1 MNVICIMLDSLRT
14 DHVGAYGKAHTGG
27 SDAEAWPGGAG
38 QARAR
43 TPAMD
48 RFAQSSL
55 VFDRAYAGSF
65 PTLPCRRDLFTG
77 RWGHPFNTWDE
88 MERHLPTMAE
98 SFRKSGGDPGPLY
111 NLGEVNFQR
120 WQQAHSARDPAAE
133 RWRDKA
139 IEAYRAVNSLE
150 SGYRG
155 SRRRLL
161 ELGVAT
167 P

>member
-27 SDAEAWPGGAG
+27 KDAAHWPGGAG
-38 QARAR
+38 VARAR

-48 RFAQSSL
+48 CFAQQSL
-55 VFDRAYAGSF
+55 IFDRAYAGSF

-98 SFRKSGGDPGPLY
+98 SFR
-111 NLGEVNFQR
+111 Q
-120 WQQAHSARDPAAE
+120 
-133 RWRDKA
+133 
-139 IEAYRAVNSLE
+139 
-150 SGYRG
+150 SGYTTGLIFDTPMFMTQGNFLDRG
-155 SRRRLL
+155 FGSIEWIRGQGG
-161 ELGVAT
+161 EPWIADAT
-167 P
+167 I